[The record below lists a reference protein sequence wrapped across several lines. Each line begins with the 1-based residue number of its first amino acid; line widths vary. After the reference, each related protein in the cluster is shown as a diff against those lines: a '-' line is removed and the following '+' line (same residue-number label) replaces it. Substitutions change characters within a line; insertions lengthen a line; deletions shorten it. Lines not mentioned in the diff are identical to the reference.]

1 MRKERQRQ
9 PYIRR
14 TMFQNTKHGLTKA
27 TLIKSIKELNEL
39 KLLHVI
45 KNTERNKTK
54 YKIDY
59 DNLQE
64 LEKIIKKNINK
75 KASKTLDLKKEFQ
88 RVVLKDYNEFI
99 KNNTTSSNKFMTTEK
114 DLIKKDLIRKRN
126 KCSKT
131 FLTEND
137 NSNTK
142 TLTLEF
148 FIKNKATPT
157 ITYYYIPML
166 LKKNEEIETLKD
178 KLFTEE
184 DFKAFQLIEYF
195 LTKYYERY
203 AEYHKTMTIDK
214 FLELENHLIKAM
226 SNQFIDN
233 DIDIMTEI
241 IDEYFNTKNTKR
253 KRDLTLQ
260 LFLSK
265 DKHDLIYSWINTIFV
280 RLYGG
285 TIEQKERDNFK
296 WK

>member
-131 FLTEND
+131 FLTENV
-137 NSNTK
+137 T
-142 TLTLEF
+142 
-148 FIKNKATPT
+148 NKPFT
-157 ITYYYIPML
+157 INFYINDELKQSVTYYYIPL
-166 LKKNEEIETLKD
+166 LFKDIELLDELKEEIYKKAD
-178 KLFTEE
+178 FT
-184 DFKAFQLIEYF
+184 AFQIMEYF
-195 LTKYYERY
+195 LSKYHERY
-203 AEYHKTMTIDK
+203 GLYHQTLSIDK
-214 FLELENHLIKAM
+214 FKELENALIDVINKPY
-226 SNQFIDN
+226 IDN

-241 IDEYFNTKNTKR
+241 IDEYFNTKNTNR

-265 DKHDLIYSWINTIFV
+265 DKHNVIYSWINTIFV